1 MKLKDGFVVRE
12 VAGKTVAVSVGG
24 GAFRGMITLN
34 GTAAFL
40 WEALQS
46 DTNEDALAK
55 KLTEAYEI
63 DEVTAQ
69 KDVSVFLHKL
79 REAGLLDE

>member
-1 MKLKDGFVVRE
+1 MKLKNGFVVRE

-40 WEALQS
+40 WDALQS
-46 DTNEDALAK
+46 DTNEDALAT
-55 KLTEAYEI
+55 KLIEAYEI
-63 DEVTAQ
+63 DEATAK
-69 KDVSVFLHKL
+69 KDVAVFLHKL

>member
-40 WEALQS
+40 WDALQS

-63 DEVTAQ
+63 DEVTAK
-69 KDVSVFLHKL
+69 KDVAVFLHKL
-79 REAGLLDE
+79 RKAGLLDE

>member
-1 MKLKDGFVVRE
+1 MKLKNGFVVRE

-40 WEALQS
+40 WDALQS
-46 DTNEDALAK
+46 DTNEDALAT
-55 KLTEAYEI
+55 KLIEAYEI

>member
-1 MKLKDGFVVRE
+1 MKLKNGFVVRE

-40 WEALQS
+40 WDALQS
-46 DTNEDALAK
+46 DTNEDALVEK
-55 KLTEAYEI
+55 MTEAYEI
-63 DEVTAQ
+63 DEATAQ
-69 KDVSVFLHKL
+69 KDVSAFLHKL

>member
-1 MKLKDGFVVRE
+1 MKLKNGFVVRE

-40 WEALQS
+40 WDALQS

>member
-1 MKLKDGFVVRE
+1 MKLKNGFVVRE

-40 WEALQS
+40 WAALES
-46 DTNEDALAK
+46 DTNEDALAT
-55 KLTEAYEI
+55 KLIEAYEI
-63 DEVTAQ
+63 DEATAK
-69 KDVSVFLHKL
+69 KDVAVFLHKL

>member
-1 MKLKDGFVVRE
+1 MKLKNGFVVRE

-40 WEALQS
+40 WDALQS
-46 DTNEDALAK
+46 DTNEDALAT
-55 KLTEAYEI
+55 KLIEAYEI
-63 DEVTAQ
+63 DEPTAK
-69 KDVSVFLHKL
+69 KDVAVFLNKL

>member
-1 MKLKDGFVVRE
+1 MKLKNGFVVRE

-40 WEALQS
+40 WEALES
-46 DTNEDALAK
+46 DTNEDALAT
-55 KLTEAYEI
+55 KLIEAYEI
-63 DEVTAQ
+63 DEATAK
-69 KDVSVFLHKL
+69 KDVAVFLHKL

>member
-40 WEALQS
+40 WDALQS
-46 DTNEDALAK
+46 DTNEDALAT
-55 KLTEAYEI
+55 KLIEAYEI
-63 DEVTAQ
+63 DEATAK
-69 KDVSVFLHKL
+69 KDVAVFLHKL

>member
-63 DEVTAQ
+63 DEATAK
-69 KDVSVFLHKL
+69 KDVLAFVGKL

>member
-1 MKLKDGFVVRE
+1 MKLKNGFVVRE

-40 WEALQS
+40 WEALES
-46 DTNEDALAK
+46 DTNEDALAT
-55 KLTEAYEI
+55 KLIEAYEI
-63 DEVTAQ
+63 DEATAK
-69 KDVSVFLHKL
+69 KDVAVFLQKL

>member
-63 DEVTAQ
+63 DEVTAK